1 MVLIRSS
8 YQVKQKMK
16 LICILVF
23 YGGILLT
30 NVTAQTKQDSL
41 WKVWNSAE
49 EADSSRLKAIQALTW
64 PMLSVDLDSAHTLAT
79 MQLKFAE
86 EHQERKWIGKA
97 LYNIATYYY
106 YVGNYPQSLTYY
118 QKSLEIRKELGDLK
132 GQAAIYGNFGLIY
145 SAQGNYLKDLE
156 YQLKSLA
163 INEKLKDTSGLTSN
177 YNNIAIIYQQQE
189 DTTMAM
195 EYYDRTIRMYEAKND
210 ERGLG
215 VTYNNIG
222 TMYKTFSQWDKSLY
236 YLNKSL
242 EMRTRLK
249 DRMGMAI
256 TYVNLGTVYNKM
268 KKFEKAREYTLL
280 SLESFKI
287 LGDSVSLTNGYY
299 TLGEIALNEQKYAEA
314 IKWCEAS
321 LDIAVATHKA
331 PVESAACQCL
341 YRSYKAMGNYE
352 KALFYFEDFYFL
364 EDSLGKEDL
373 KIALKRLEFE
383 KELLADSLSMEEE
396 KNNLTI
402 AHQAELSKKN
412 KITRLV
418 LFVGMGV
425 LVLALL
431 FLSRMLRYQRN
442 SQLFKLKSEQ
452 LEKQQLVSEISLLKT
467 QVNPHFLFNSLS
479 ILSSLVR
486 VNPDLSEKF
495 IDQLARS
502 YRYILEQKDQPLVSL
517 RTELGFIESYSFL
530 LKIRFENKF
539 EVDIHL
545 PDNILDKYKI
555 APLTLQLLIENAVKH
570 NRMSVHEPLTV
581 TISVEADQ
589 MLVVKNKLQPRS
601 TPSMSTGVGLE
612 NIMNRYALLTGR
624 HVWAGESDDQFVV
637 RIPLLC

>member
-1 MVLIRSS
+1 
-8 YQVKQKMK
+8 MK

-23 YGGILLT
+23 YCGMILT

-41 WKVWNSAE
+41 WNVWNNSE
-49 EADSSRLKAIQALTW
+49 EADTNRLKAIQALTW
-64 PMLSVDLDSAHTLAT
+64 PMLSVNLDSAHTLAT
-79 MQLKFAE
+79 IQLKFAE
-86 EHQERKWIGKA
+86 EHQEKRWIGKA
-97 LYNIATYYY
+97 LYNIATYNY
-106 YVGNYPQSLTYY
+106 YVGDYPQSLSYY

-132 GQAAIYGNFGLIY
+132 GEAAIYGNLGLIY

-163 INEKLKDTSGLTSN
+163 INEVLKDTQNLTSN

-189 DTTMAM
+189 DTTMALA
-195 EYYDRTIRMYEAKND
+195 YYDRTIRMYEADKD

-236 YLNKSL
+236 YLEKSL
-242 EMRTRLK
+242 EIRTRLK

-268 KKFEKAREYTLL
+268 KKFDKAKEYTLL
-280 SLESFKI
+280 SIESFKI
-287 LGDSVSLTNGYY
+287 LGDSASLTNGYY
-299 TLGEIALNEQKYAEA
+299 TLGEIALNQQQYTEA

-331 PVESAACQCL
+331 PVESAACNCL
-341 YRSYKAMGNYE
+341 YRSYKALGNHE
-352 KALFYFEDFYFL
+352 KALYYFEDYYFL
-364 EDSLGKEDL
+364 EDSLNKEDL
-373 KIALKRLEFE
+373 EIALKRLEFE

-396 KNNLTI
+396 KNNLTH
-402 AHQAELSKKN
+402 AHQAELAKKN

-418 LFVGMGV
+418 LFVGIGV

-539 EVDIHL
+539 TVDIHL

-570 NRMSVHEPLTV
+570 NRMSVTEPLTV
-581 TISVEADQ
+581 TVSVEEDQ

-624 HVWAGESDDQFVV
+624 HVWAGASDDQFVV

>member
-1 MVLIRSS
+1 
-8 YQVKQKMK
+8 MK
-16 LICILVF
+16 FI
-23 YGGILLT
+23 GILIFCCGLILT
-30 NVTAQTKQDSL
+30 NATAQTKQDSL
-41 WKVWNSAE
+41 WNVWNNAN

-64 PMLSVDLDSAHTLAT
+64 PMLIVDLDSAHTLAL
-79 MQLKFAE
+79 MQLKFAK
-86 EHQERKWIGKA
+86 EHQEIKWIGKA

-106 YVGNYPQSLTYY
+106 YVGDYPQSLDYY
-118 QKSLEIRKELGDLK
+118 QKSLLIRKELGDLK
-132 GQAAIYGNFGLIY
+132 GEAAIYGNIGLIY

-163 INEKLKDTSGLTSN
+163 INEVLKDSNNLTSN
-177 YNNIAIIYQQQE
+177 YNNIALIYQQQE

-195 EYYDRTIRMYEAKND
+195 AYYNKAIRMYEALND
-210 ERGLG
+210 EHGIG
-215 VTYNNIG
+215 VAYNNLG
-222 TMYKTFSQWDKSLY
+222 TMYKNFKQWDKSLY

-256 TYVNLGTVYNKM
+256 NYVNLGTTYNKM
-268 KKFEKAREYTLL
+268 KQFDKAKEYTLL
-280 SLESFKI
+280 SIESFKI
-287 LGDSVSLTNGYY
+287 LGDSASLTNGYY
-299 TLGEIALNEQKYAEA
+299 TLGEIALNQQQYPEA

-321 LDIAVATHKA
+321 LDIAVATRKA
-331 PVESAACQCL
+331 PVESAACNCL
-341 YRSYKAMGNYE
+341 YRSYKALGNHE
-352 KALFYFEDFYFL
+352 KALYYFEDFYFL

-373 KIALKRLEFE
+373 QIALKRLEFE

-396 KNNLTI
+396 KNNLTL
-402 AHQAELSKKN
+402 AHQAELAKKN
-412 KITRLV
+412 RITRLV

-539 EVDIHL
+539 TVDIHL
-545 PDNILDKYKI
+545 PDNILDKYKV

-570 NRMSVHEPLTV
+570 NRMSVQEPLNV
-581 TISVEADQ
+581 TITVEEDQ

>member
-1 MVLIRSS
+1 
-8 YQVKQKMK
+8 MK
-16 LICILVF
+16 LISILVF
-23 YGGILLT
+23 YCGMILT
-30 NVTAQTKQDSL
+30 NVAAQTKQDSL
-41 WKVWNSAE
+41 WNVWNNAG
-49 EADSSRLKAIQALTW
+49 EADTNRLKAIQALTW
-64 PMLSVDLDSAHTLAT
+64 PMLSVNLDSAQILAR

-86 EHQERKWIGKA
+86 EHQEKKWIGKA
-97 LYNIATYYY
+97 LYNIATCYY
-106 YVGNYPQSLTYY
+106 YVGDYPKSLDYY
-118 QKSLEIRKELGDLK
+118 QRSLPIRKELGDLK
-132 GQAAIYGNFGLIY
+132 GEAAIYGNIGLIY
-145 SAQGNYLKDLE
+145 SAQGHYLKDLE

-163 INEKLKDTSGLTSN
+163 INEVLKDTNNLTSN
-177 YNNIAIIYQQQE
+177 YNNIALIYQQQD

-195 EYYDRTIRMYEAKND
+195 AYYDKTIRMYELKND
-210 ERGLG
+210 ERGIG
-215 VTYNNIG
+215 VAYNNIG
-222 TMYKTFSQWDKSLY
+222 TMYKNFSQWDKSLY

-242 EMRTRLK
+242 EMRTRLN

-256 TYVNLGTVYNKM
+256 TYVNLGTTYNKM
-268 KKFEKAREYTLL
+268 KQFDRAKEYTLL
-280 SLESFKI
+280 SIESFKI
-287 LGDSVSLTNGYY
+287 LRDSASLTNGYY
-299 TLGEIALNEQKYAEA
+299 TLGEIALNQQQYPEA

-321 LDIAVATHKA
+321 LDIAVSTHKA
-331 PVESAACQCL
+331 PVESAACSCL
-341 YRSYKAMGNYE
+341 YRSYKALGNHE
-352 KALFYFEDFYFL
+352 KALYYFEEFYFL
-364 EDSLGKEDL
+364 EDSLGNEDL
-373 KIALKRLEFE
+373 EIALKRLEFE
-383 KELLADSLSMEEE
+383 KELLADSLSMEAE
-396 KNNLTI
+396 KNSLTT
-402 AHQAELSKKN
+402 AHQAELAKKN
-412 KITRLV
+412 RTTRLV
-418 LFVGMGV
+418 LIGGIGV

-539 EVDIHL
+539 LVDIQL

-570 NRMSVHEPLTV
+570 NRMSVNEPLNV
-581 TISVEADQ
+581 TISVEEDQ

-624 HVWAGESDDQFVV
+624 HVWAGEAEDQFVV